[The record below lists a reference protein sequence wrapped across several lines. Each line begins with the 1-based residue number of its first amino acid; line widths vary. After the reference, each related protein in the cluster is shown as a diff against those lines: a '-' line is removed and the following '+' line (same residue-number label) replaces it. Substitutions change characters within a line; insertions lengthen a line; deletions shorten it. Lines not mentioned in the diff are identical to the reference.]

1 MMEYT
6 LKSIMS
12 TELNIISIVFRVFLS
27 VFVGGILG
35 IERGSKNRPAGF
47 RTYILVCLGSAL
59 VMMTN
64 QYVFAIYGASDPTRL
79 GAQVISGIGF
89 LGAGTIIL
97 NGRNQVKGVTTAAC
111 LWTAACCGLAI
122 GVGFYSGALVGAVTI
137 LFVLTALHKIDV
149 WMRKKSKYFD
159 LYVEYNSMQNPF
171 SEFIQY
177 AKGYDLEIQ
186 SLQVSKDEMS
196 EECRGRIGN
205 ASYILTIVANRKRN
219 HAEVIELLSQAKGV
233 TFIEEL

>member
-1 MMEYT
+1 MISD
-6 LKSIMS
+6 LFQHDVLI
-12 TELNIISIVFRVFLS
+12 ELNEISITLRVFLS
-27 VFVGGILG
+27 ILVGGILG

-47 RTYILVCLGSAL
+47 RTYILVCLGASL

-64 QYVFAIYGASDPTRL
+64 QFVFKVYGASDPTRL

-122 GVGFYSGALVGAVTI
+122 GVGFYFGAIIGAVST
-137 LFVLTALHKIDV
+137 LFVLTTLHKIDL

-159 LYVEYNSMQNPF
+159 VFIEYNSTQTPF
-171 SEFIQY
+171 SEFIQF
-177 AKGYDLEIQ
+177 ARSHRLEIEN
-186 SLQVSKDEMS
+186 LQISK
-196 EECRGRIGN
+196 EEAVEGRIRPGN
-205 ASYILTIVANRKRN
+205 ASYIMTIVANKKRS
-219 HAEVIELLSQAKGV
+219 HAEVIEILSQAKGV
-233 TFIEEL
+233 CFIEEL